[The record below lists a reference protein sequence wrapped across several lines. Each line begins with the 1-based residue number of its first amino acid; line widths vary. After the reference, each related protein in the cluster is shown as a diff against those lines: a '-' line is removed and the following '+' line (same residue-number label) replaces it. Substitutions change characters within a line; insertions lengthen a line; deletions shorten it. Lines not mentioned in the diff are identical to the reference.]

1 MSVETKPN
9 KLVKG
14 LVLDTFHTDVDN
26 TVATYALNS
35 QLEDQEGNH
44 FHYGSEVG
52 TTFIKDIP
60 DNHVV
65 IGHINMERNET
76 VLFTTDGNHSTIGIL
91 SRNDDMSYHY
101 EIKVDDTKQT
111 KKLGFKKEGYVRGV
125 YRLLNGCDKVIY
137 FVDGINKDRRI
148 NINQLDSYKLPTTA
162 SVASGIIFDDSLRAT
177 IFGLSSAT
185 GNIQLI
191 RLLSASPEAT
201 ANVLANL
208 TSGESLT
215 KLLTAS
221 ANGIGTAF
229 ANLMRTANMISSVEA
244 NGTSTAN
251 VDIIRLLQGNVSTI
265 GSVNA
270 ILDVRTLGTVEIDVT
285 LTGVAS
291 STAILLRAA
300 LLESNLTTEA
310 STVLNAVLTRVINA
324 QSQATANTSA
334 TAQITVPVSATAN
347 ATATTEASALLS
359 YAVNATANA
368 MAETTAIAQL
378 SQVINASLNATAT
391 SSVEALIGLVL
402 VSTTTASGSVS
413 TADLYINRL
422 LSSSVTATGVTT
434 AEMLIA
440 KLLQSS
446 VTASASTTSDALVSK
461 LASSSITASANTTT
475 DLLVSKLL
483 ALTVDGLA
491 SVTADLKIA
500 DLLSTTING
509 TASVEALLEAV
520 NTLIGDPYID
530 NVSLLLQGDD
540 NPSGVTQNNIFKD
553 SSTNNF
559 TITPFGNV
567 TQGTFSP
574 FDRALTNSGGSAYFD
589 GVGDYLRLN
598 DSTNWHFGSGL
609 FSIECWAKKTVAS
622 GSYLITAQI
631 SSGYNGHQFQLS
643 STGIRFN
650 SFNNNPTGVSITA
663 THTPDTNWHH
673 YAVSSDGTTLRLFYD
688 GVVVASSTAT
698 VIGDSSGNLCIG
710 IDWDQSSAAFN
721 GYISNLRIVKGTA
734 VYTTNFQPSTIPLTA
749 ITNTSL
755 LLNFTNAAI
764 FDGVKLNNVETVGG
778 AQISTSIK
786 KYGTGSLQFD
796 GNGDY
801 LRVNGG
807 SLFDFGT
814 GSFTME
820 CFVYL
825 PTGVTQGYLFG
836 TRTGDTGTTIRW
848 CIYISSS
855 TIAIDFWNT
864 SNARIALFAH
874 QTSLTNNVFHH
885 VAVVRNVNE
894 FAIYLNGV
902 KSTTT
907 VTNSTAVANSNLIV
921 DIGQATGGFTTGLP
935 LNGYIDDLRIT
946 KGIARYTGTSFP
958 LPTSKF
964 PDLKNTVS
972 VDYLVVAGGGGAGSS
987 NGGGW
992 AGGGGGA
999 GGYRTSSKVINK
1011 NQNILITVGEGG
1023 NGGIGGTPT
1032 GANNPGGLATA
1043 GNPSIFDNITSAG
1056 GGFGGRGHNTL
1067 DVNSHGG
1074 NGGSGGGGGGTTG
1087 VSNAGLGNTPNTSPS
1102 QGNNGAGNQGSTN
1115 NPGGGGGSA
1124 SAASNATG
1132 GSGTSN
1138 SISNTP
1144 VTYSAGGNAFS
1155 NGANGVNN
1163 TGNGG
1168 VGNTGLGTKGG
1179 NGGRGIVIVSYPISN
1194 GNVIIPAGLFYK
1206 SGGSEVEGTGVAAT
1220 PTTTTATVKIYE
1232 FLRGSGN
1239 IQFT

>member
-1 MSVETKPN
+1 MSVESRPN
-9 KLVKG
+9 KLTKG

-60 DNHVV
+60 DKHVV

-76 VLFTTDGNHSTIGIL
+76 VLFTTDGTNSTIGIL

-185 GNIQLI
+185 GTIQLV

-201 ANVLANL
+201 ASVLANL

-229 ANLMRTANMISSVEA
+229 ANLMRTANMISSTNA
-244 NGTSTAN
+244 TGTSTAN
-251 VDIIRLLQGNVSTI
+251 VDIIRLLQGNVSAI

-270 ILDVRTLGTVEIDVT
+270 ILEVRTLGTVEIDVT

-334 TAQITVPVSATAN
+334 TAQITVP
-347 ATATTEASALLS
+347 
-359 YAVNATANA
+359 VNATANA

-422 LSSSVTATGVTT
+422 LSSSVTATGATT

-509 TASVEALLEAV
+509 TASVEALLEAA

-540 NPSGVTQNNIFKD
+540 NPSGVTHNKTFIN
-553 SSTNNF
+553 SSATPL
-559 TITPFGNV
+559 TITPFSNV

-574 FDRALTNSGGSAYFD
+574 FNRAITNSGGSAYFD
-589 GVGDYLRLN
+589 GSGDFLTVPDNEAFTLGANNFTIEMWVYPNVITTRQYLLYQGN
-598 DSTNWHFGSGL
+598 SAGANISISFG
-609 FSIECWAKKTVAS
+609 IE
-622 GSYLITAQI
+622 
-631 SSGYNGHQFQLS
+631 
-643 STGIRFN
+643 
-650 SFNNNPTGVSITA
+650 ITA
-663 THTPDTNWHH
+663 TSKIRALVCVGETGFFFVESISNITQSAWSHIAFVRNGTSIVLYINGISVATTTIGT
-673 YAVSSDGTTLRLFYD
+673 SSVNNSVESVY
-688 GVVVASSTAT
+688 
-698 VIGDSSGNLCIG
+698 IGSGNTFLPY
-710 IDWDQSSAAFN
+710 N

-734 VYTTNFQPSTIPLTA
+734 VYTTDFNPSTIPLTA

-778 AQISTSIK
+778 AQINTSIRQ
-786 KYGTGSLQFD
+786 YPTGSLQFD
-796 GNGDY
+796 GNGDN
-801 LRVNGG
+801 LTIPSNSV
-807 SLFDFGT
+807 FAFGT
-814 GSFTME
+814 GDFTIE
-820 CFVYL
+820 LFVRFNL
-825 PTGVTQGYLFG
+825 VNKEQV
-836 TRTGDTGTTIRW
+836 I
-848 CIYISSS
+848 
-855 TIAIDFWNT
+855 IDFRTNNVGTSLSPVLAINT
-864 SNARIALFAH
+864 SGQFYYFFNGAI
-874 QTSLTNNVFHH
+874 QITTSAVAANVFHH
-885 VAVVRNVNE
+885 VALVRSGSNTRIYVNGSQSGITYVNSSSLIQDGVVIGLNRNNLGNSVN
-894 FAIYLNGV
+894 FF
-902 KSTTT
+902 
-907 VTNSTAVANSNLIV
+907 NL
-921 DIGQATGGFTTGLP
+921 D
-935 LNGYIDDLRIT
+935 GYIDDLRIT
-946 KGIARYTGTSFP
+946 KGIARYTGST
-958 LPTSKF
+958 LTVPTSKF

-972 VDYLVVAGGGGAGSS
+972 VDYLVVAGGGG
-987 NGGGW
+987 GGGYL
-992 AGGGGGA
+992 GGGGA
-999 GGYRTSSKVINK
+999 GGYK
-1011 NQNILITVGEGG
+1011 EGVVTLNRG
-1023 NGGIGGTPT
+1023 TTYTIDIGTPGGAGGSSGAKGTNGLASSISGT
-1032 GANNPGGLATA
+1032 GLTQILSTGGGGGGGLTTNSA
-1043 GNPSIFDNITSAG
+1043 GNA
-1056 GGFGGRGHNTL
+1056 
-1067 DVNSHGG
+1067 
-1074 NGGSGGGGGGTTG
+1074 GGSGGGGGTTGTTTPAAAGAASPSGEGNAGGTGNSDG
-1087 VSNAGLGNTPNTSPS
+1087 VSYSN
-1102 QGNNGAGNQGSTN
+1102 
-1115 NPGGGGGSA
+1115 GGGGG
-1124 SAASNATG
+1124 
-1132 GSGTSN
+1132 
-1138 SISNTP
+1138 
-1144 VTYSAGGNAFS
+1144 
-1155 NGANGVNN
+1155 GANSV
-1163 TGNGG
+1163 
-1168 VGNTGLGTKGG
+1168 
-1179 NGGRGIVIVSYPISN
+1179 
-1194 GNVIIPAGLFYK
+1194 
-1206 SGGSEVEGTGVAAT
+1206 GVAAT
-1220 PTTTTATVKIYE
+1220 STNAGNG
-1232 FLRGSGN
+1232 GSGKTWTIN
-1239 IQFT
+1239 SQVYAAGGGGGVDNSAKTIGTGGSSIGGNGAKSNVSIATTGSANTGSGGGGGLGTGIYVGKNGGSGVVVIRSVTIAASTTGSPTVTTPTGYYLYTFTGDGSITF